1 MLSLDNTVL
10 VIVDVQGKLATL
22 MHKKDT
28 LYKNLAAITAGAKE
42 LDLPVLW
49 LEQIPHKLGPT
60 ITEVSEQLSGQPS
73 ISTPISKSAF
83 SGCGEPKFIKALE
96 QTERKQVLVVGIEAH
111 ICVYQTAMDLHQ
123 AGFEVEVVADAVSSR
138 TKQNKMIALDK
149 LGKAGI
155 GITSTEMALFE
166 LMKTAD
172 APQFRTIA
180 KLIK

>member
-1 MLSLDNTVL
+1 MLNLDNTVL

-22 MHKKDT
+22 MHKKDA

-60 ITEVSEQLSGQPS
+60 ITEVSEQLSGQ
-73 ISTPISKSAF
+73 TPISKSAF
-83 SGCGEPKFIKALE
+83 SGCGEPEFIKALKD
-96 QTERKQVLVVGIEAH
+96 TGRKQVLVVGIEAH
-111 ICVYQTAMDLHQ
+111 ICVYQTAVDLHQ
-123 AGFEVEVVADAVSSR
+123 DGFEVEVVADAVSSR

>member
-1 MLSLDNTVL
+1 MLNLDNTVL

-22 MHKKDT
+22 MHKKDA
-28 LYKNLAAITAGAKE
+28 LYKNLAAITAGTKE
-42 LDLPVLW
+42 LNLPVLW

-60 ITEVSEQLSGQPS
+60 ITEVSEQLSGQ
-73 ISTPISKSAF
+73 TPISKSAF
-83 SGCGEPKFIKALE
+83 SGCGEPEFIKALKD
-96 QTERKQVLVVGIEAH
+96 TGRKQVLVVGIEAH
-111 ICVYQTAMDLHQ
+111 ICVYQTAVDLHQ
-123 AGFEVEVVADAVSSR
+123 DGFEVEVVADAVSSR

-180 KLIK
+180 RLIK

>member
-22 MHKKDT
+22 MHKKDA

-60 ITEVSEQLSGQPS
+60 ITEVSEQLSGQL
-73 ISTPISKSAF
+73 PISKSAF
-83 SGCGEPKFIKALE
+83 SGCGEPEFIKALKD
-96 QTERKQVLVVGIEAH
+96 TGRKQVLVVGIEAH

-123 AGFEVEVVADAVSSR
+123 DGFEVEVVADAVSSR
-138 TKQNKMIALDK
+138 TKQNKVIALDK

>member
-1 MLSLDNTVL
+1 MLNLDNTVL

-22 MHKKDT
+22 MHKKDA
-28 LYKNLAAITAGAKE
+28 LYKNLAAITAGTKE
-42 LDLPVLW
+42 LNLPVLW

-60 ITEVSEQLSGQPS
+60 ITEVSEQLSGQ
-73 ISTPISKSAF
+73 TPISKSAF
-83 SGCGEPKFIKALE
+83 SGCGEPEFIKALKD
-96 QTERKQVLVVGIEAH
+96 TGCKQVLVVGIEAH
-111 ICVYQTAMDLHQ
+111 ICVYQTAVDLHQ
-123 AGFEVEVVADAVSSR
+123 DGFEVEVVADAVSSR

-180 KLIK
+180 RLIK